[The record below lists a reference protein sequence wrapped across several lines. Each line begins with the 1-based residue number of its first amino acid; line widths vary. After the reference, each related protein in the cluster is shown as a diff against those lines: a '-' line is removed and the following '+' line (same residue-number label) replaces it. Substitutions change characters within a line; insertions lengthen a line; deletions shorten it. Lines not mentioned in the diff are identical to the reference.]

1 MKYLRNEGCG
11 SITNTTVRKTPVRA
25 SWPLPDPLPVPTPPD
40 PLPEPPPTDPF
51 PPVPDPLPE
60 PLPPPAPAPRPPVPQ
75 MKYLRE
81 MGHDEQMRMAREQLH
96 RRLCISST
104 SRWECGSSPEI

>member
-1 MKYLRNEGCG
+1 
-11 SITNTTVRKTPVRA
+11 
-25 SWPLPDPLPVPTPPD
+25 
-40 PLPEPPPTDPF
+40 
-51 PPVPDPLPE
+51 
-60 PLPPPAPAPRPPVPQ
+60 

-96 RRLCISST
+96 RILCISST